1 MGRRR
6 TVSGPK
12 GRRSFY
18 CFLRLVNESL
28 TGGTAVR
35 LPLSSLFLN
44 NKCITIN
51 CNNRYRMC
59 IINLVTHEVLPCLVH
74 VWFIAGSF
82 TRVINLNPHQRKSL
96 LLIVLSIS
104 IAESFII
111 MSQRRKKQLLNSII

>member
-59 IINLVTHEVLPCLVH
+59 IINLVTHEVSLCHALL
-74 VWFIAGSF
+74 IAGWSIRA
-82 TRVINLNPHQRKSL
+82 TNLHL
-96 LLIVLSIS
+96 LQKKNLSPMMLSMSIVAI
-104 IAESFII
+104 FIT
-111 MSQRRKKQLLNSII
+111 MSQRRRKQSLNSSI